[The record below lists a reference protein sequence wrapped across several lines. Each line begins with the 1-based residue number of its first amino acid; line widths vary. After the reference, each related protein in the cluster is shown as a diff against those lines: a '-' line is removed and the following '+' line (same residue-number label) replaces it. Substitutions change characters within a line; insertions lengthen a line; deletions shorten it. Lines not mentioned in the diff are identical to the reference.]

1 MCLLRFVRSIFCI
14 WAACCDCF
22 GIGSHSASGKRRTDT
37 FNLNTHSFV
46 SRKYFSVSISF
57 RLAFMVYYDSIH
69 IHFIILLL
77 LRSTLLAFAHCW
89 SCFDRKKNHLSAVY
103 APSISPLCEWETC
116 TTHAASTV
124 WTSILHIR
132 SFFSVLPCCSHSH
145 DIWAAAFLSRL
156 KLIRFYSY
164 VPSFVFSSHSFR
176 ILRIIRM
183 NPMMCTMYVLIFYFS
198 VNK

>member
-89 SCFDRKKNHLSAVY
+89 SCFDRKKIICLQYTLRPYPHYVSEKRVLHTLRAQSEHLYYTYVLFFLFCRVVLIATTFGQPHSFHDWNWFVFIRTFHHLSF
-103 APSISPLCEWETC
+103 
-116 TTHAASTV
+116 H
-124 WTSILHIR
+124 
-132 SFFSVLPCCSHSH
+132 
-145 DIWAAAFLSRL
+145 
-156 KLIRFYSY
+156 
-164 VPSFVFSSHSFR
+164 R
-176 ILRIIRM
+176 ILFE
-183 NPMMCTMYVLIFYFS
+183 FYE
-198 VNK
+198 